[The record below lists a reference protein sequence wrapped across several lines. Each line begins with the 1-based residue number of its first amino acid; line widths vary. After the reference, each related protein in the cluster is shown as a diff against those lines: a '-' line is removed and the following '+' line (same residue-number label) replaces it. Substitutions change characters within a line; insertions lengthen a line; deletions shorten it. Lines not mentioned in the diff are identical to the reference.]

1 MSRLGEGL
9 RRDPVLAAY
18 LVFALVVTAYDV
30 MILALAPF
38 DVPAARHLQER
49 VVPYTGWVWLA
60 LLMPFKPRSAPPP
73 GQPVEVP
80 GR

>member
-1 MSRLGEGL
+1 MTIPEFQQHK
-9 RRDPVLAAY
+9 RDKKKLI
-18 LVFALVVTAYDV
+18 VVTAYDV
-30 MILALAPF
+30 LIVALAPF

-49 VVPYTGWVWLA
+49 IVPYTGWVWLA